1 MTMVRQYS
9 QQPQPRLF
17 GSHPPTPLSPRGS
30 LSRNGQQI
38 QDQRIANHQ
47 QLPLQYAFPLSRHD
61 SYNSQA
67 SSENGGSKKP
77 PEHMLR
83 RKTPNGILAAAYD
96 GTSVEQTEKPHA
108 TKHILL
114 PVTADS
120 GIPYRVKQD
129 LPLRSPGINPDFHSA
144 NSNSLS
150 DWNPSLYFET
160 GSGRAHDPWK
170 GAQPLPQID
179 SMLNQMPPLQQP
191 SHYQMYGQHLYGAL
205 DPAFKSALGPTVS
218 NDQGPFGPYWHDGT
232 YIPYRPAALRDPRY
246 MPQHGH
252 GWNTPQ
258 QAGYMGQGLSDWHT
272 YGTPIPS
279 LNNLQQHQYHLQ
291 QPASLASVNTYPN
304 IGPPSVDYSL
314 QQPQPQLRNLH
325 LDYQSQTLS
334 TPHSQRSYQDMGY
347 SSSGQSTPVA
357 EYTPV
362 STPLVEFGPQ
372 SSNAELRERVFAWAH
387 TVYIDLLKYLQ
398 QTRKNGSASGNSHG
412 HPHIYPKPPRQPGA
426 NLSSASSSSGPQTAH
441 QHNLFSSAS
450 QLHRDKPYRG
460 QEPSHQRSSSLW
472 SVGAG
477 NSRPHMPTQQ
487 LSNPHI
493 LHPQIPGMDSV
504 RTLRRMSGTSISNI
518 HQGLRHEL
526 PPSMTAASALDA
538 ITKHC
543 EESNWKWVDGILLGG
558 CLAYALGDYQKA
570 QDWYKHIL
578 TLDNDHVEA
587 TSNLAATLLALHQK
601 RDAERYWKQAV
612 KLRPSYFEA
621 VEHLIGLLCSDHRGQ
636 EAVHIIEEVE
646 RALKFVKKGDIFK
659 NGDVSSVRSNSS
671 VSESPSISEA
681 SDKPVFEFEGETES
695 VFKDADELP
704 GSDQLGF
711 GSSGYAIPGS
721 DNGRILALV
730 HAKGN
735 MLYALGDNSGAAK
748 AFENAVLIGAGHQIQ
763 GISGLIKHILSVV
776 GYDAS
781 ERAPDGR
788 RLPPSTDPILL
799 PPEPALKTAQLCFPS
814 HGDLPGLKYVPYE
827 GMARKAAISTT
838 SNSLLSLAKIFQD
851 GMATNSPKASAFQT
865 TYGVREI
872 LALYYLSLSLQPS
885 PSTAN
890 NVGILLASVQQAA
903 PSKAISASNQ
913 MSRPQIPGLVPGSGI
928 ALALAYYNY
937 GLVLDVRH
945 AHLYTNLGS
954 LLKDIGQLDAAIQ
967 MYEQA
972 VACDGKFDIALANLA
987 NAVKDKGRI
996 SDAIQYYSRAVKAS
1010 PDFAEAVCG
1019 LANALNSV
1027 CGWTGRGG
1035 IANDA
1040 GARDRWHVN
1049 DKGMLLDARL
1059 PGASSSGWIKRV
1071 VDLVEKQLADG
1082 EDWGRGMMDA
1092 HFIEDM
1098 TRSLALSEAS
1108 PEDVQEKQQNM
1119 RTALVKWQG
1128 QKWEGARLV
1137 RLIERAVRRIAWQW
1151 YQDRKKSKQRPLS
1164 AYRRPL
1170 LPAALTVPAAPTVL
1184 PFHTFTCPMS
1194 AKQIRLIS
1202 QRNGLRIS
1210 ASTLKAPWLPATVY
1224 PPPHPPS
1231 KSADGSI
1238 LLNVGYVSSDFNNHP
1253 LAHLM
1258 QSVFGLHDSA
1268 KVKAFCYA
1276 TTASDGSIHRLQ
1288 IEREAP
1294 VFYDCNSWPAERL
1307 VKQIREDNIH
1317 VLINLN
1323 GYTRGARNEV
1333 FAARPAPIQMSFMGF
1348 AGTLGAE
1355 WCDYLL
1361 ADDTAVP
1368 PDTLRDWRRN
1378 VDLEDTL
1385 KDDNSAGSDDNWIY
1399 GENIIFC
1406 RNTFFCCDHRQSA
1419 PDAQGRQLNWEE
1431 EQHRR
1436 WHMRKEIFPTLPD
1449 DAIILGNFNQLYK
1462 IEPTT
1467 FRTWL
1472 RILARV
1478 PNAILWLLRFPDLG
1492 ETNLKQTALQ
1502 WAGAEV
1508 ANRIMFT
1515 DVAQKHQHIARAR
1528 VCDLFL
1534 DTPECNAHTT
1544 AADVLWSGTP
1554 LLTLPRYQY
1563 KMCSRMAASIL
1574 KGALPNNG
1582 EGKQAAKDLVAKNE
1596 DDYEDKAVKLAQDC
1610 VYQGHKPTGRLSELR
1625 KLLYESRWS
1634 SALYD
1639 TKRWVRDL
1647 EEAYQTAWKH
1657 WDQGTGGD
1665 IWLQPQ
1671 RPF

>member
-1 MTMVRQYS
+1 MTMVRQYPP
-9 QQPQPRLF
+9 QPQPQLF
-17 GSHPPTPLSPRGS
+17 SPLGPHTPQSISSYTSFRQHTQGL
-30 LSRNGQQI
+30 
-38 QDQRIANHQ
+38 DQRSIAHQ
-47 QLPLQYAFPLSRHD
+47 PVPLQYAHPLSRHD
-61 SYNSQA
+61 SYTSQS
-67 SSENGGSKKP
+67 SSEHGRSGKP

-114 PVTADS
+114 PVTAET
-120 GIPYRVKQD
+120 GIPYRVKHE
-129 LPLRSPGINPDFHSA
+129 LPLRSPGVNGEFNQA
-144 NSNSLS
+144 NKD

-160 GSGRAHDPWK
+160 GSGRAHI
-170 GAQPLPQID
+170 GQPSLPQID
-179 SMLNQMPPLQQP
+179 SMLHQMNPPQPPLQ
-191 SHYQMYGQHLYGAL
+191 YQMYGQPVSGPL
-205 DPAFKSALGPTVS
+205 DLLQSHLGPTVS
-218 NDQGPFGPYWHDGT
+218 NDQGPYGPYWHDGT
-232 YIPYRPAALRDPRY
+232 FIPYRPAALRDPRY
-246 MPQHGH
+246 PHHGPN
-252 GWNTPQ
+252 WNNPL
-258 QAGYMGQGLSDWHT
+258 QGPYLGHA
-272 YGTPIPS
+272 YNAAVPS
-279 LNNLQQHQYHLQ
+279 ITNFQQHQYQPHPPVSLNAPNLYNNMGRPSIDYPLQLQ
-291 QPASLASVNTYPN
+291 QPHP
-304 IGPPSVDYSL
+304 
-314 QQPQPQLRNLH
+314 RNLQ
-325 LDYQSQTLS
+325 LEYQNHPIQPL
-334 TPHSQRSYQDMGY
+334 PSQRPYQDHSL

-357 EYTPV
+357 GKTPV
-362 STPLVEFGPQ
+362 SSLSEFGPQ
-372 SSNAELRERVFAWAH
+372 SSNAQQREKVFAWAH

-398 QTRKNGSASGNSHG
+398 QTRKNSVPSRHPNG

-426 NLSSASSSSGPQTAH
+426 NFSNTAASSSAQPTSKYQ
-441 QHNLFSSAS
+441 S
-450 QLHRDKPYRG
+450 
-460 QEPSHQRSSSLW
+460 EPSESHSILQSSRDGLYRKEDASHHRSSSSW
-472 SVGAG
+472 SLGG
-477 NSRPHMPTQQ
+477 GSTRELDTPKQYWQQ
-487 LSNPHI
+487 LSHQQYTSPHAF
-493 LHPQIPGMDSV
+493 QTQAQAQGMDPV
-504 RTLRRMSGTSISNI
+504 RTLRRMSGASIASI
-518 HQGLRHEL
+518 HQTLRHEY

-538 ITKHC
+538 VTKHC
-543 EESNWKWVDGILLGG
+543 EESEWHWIDGILLGG

-570 QDWYKHIL
+570 QEWYKHIL

-587 TSNLAATLLALHQK
+587 MSNLAATLLALQQK
-601 RDAERYWKQAV
+601 KEAEQYWRQAV
-612 KLRPSYFEA
+612 KLRPGYFEA

-636 EAVHIIEEVE
+636 EAVQIIEEVE
-646 RALKFVKKGDIFK
+646 RSLKYVKKGDGFK
-659 NGDVSSVRSNSS
+659 NCESQSERSNST
-671 VSESPSISEA
+671 VSQSPSISEI
-681 SDKPVFEFEGETES
+681 SDKPVFEFDGENDS
-695 VFKDADELP
+695 ALKDSEELP
-704 GSDQLGF
+704 GSDQPGF

-721 DNGRILALV
+721 ENGRILALV

-735 MLYALGDNSGAAK
+735 MLYALGDNTGAAK

-776 GYDAS
+776 GFDTA
-781 ERAPDGR
+781 ERSPGGR
-788 RLPPSTDPILL
+788 RIPPSTDPILL
-799 PPEPALKTAQLCFPS
+799 HPEPALKTSKLCFPP
-814 HGDLPGLKYVPYE
+814 HGELPGLRYVPSE
-827 GMARKAAISTT
+827 GMARKAAVSTT

-851 GMATNSPKASAFQT
+851 GMATNSPKASAYQT

-903 PSKAISASNQ
+903 PSKHIPISNPIPK
-913 MSRPQIPGLVPGSGI
+913 PQIPGLVPGSGI
-928 ALALAYYNY
+928 TLALAYYNY
-937 GLVLDVRH
+937 GLLLDSRH

-954 LLKDIGQLDAAIQ
+954 LLKDIGQLDVAIQ

-996 SDAIQYYSRAVKAS
+996 SDAIGYYSRAVKSS

-1035 IANDA
+1035 IASD
-1040 GARDRWHVN
+1040 GGSRDRWHV
-1049 DKGMLLDARL
+1049 DEKGMLLDARL
-1059 PGASSSGWIKRV
+1059 PGASSTGWMKRV

-1082 EDWGRGMMDA
+1082 EDWGRGIMDEQFIA
-1092 HFIEDM
+1092 HMI
-1098 TRSLALSEAS
+1098 RPLALTDGSV
-1108 PEDVQEKQQNM
+1108 EDIQEKQKNM
-1119 RTALVKWQG
+1119 RSTLVKWRG

-1137 RLIERAVRRIAWQW
+1137 RLVERAIRRITWHW
-1151 YQDRKKSKQRPLS
+1151 YQDRLKGKQRPS
-1164 AYRRPL
+1164 GSYRRPQ
-1170 LPAALTVPAAPTVL
+1170 LPSALTVPAAPTVL

-1210 ASTLKAPWLPATVY
+1210 CSTLKAPWLPAHVY
-1224 PPPHPPS
+1224 PPPAKPVN
-1231 KSADGSI
+1231 G

-1258 QSVFGLHDSA
+1258 QSVFGLHNAA

-1276 TTASDGSIHRLQ
+1276 TTAGDGSIHRQQ

-1294 VFYDCNSWPAERL
+1294 VFYDASSWPAERL
-1307 VKQIREDNIH
+1307 VDQIRKDGIH
-1317 VLINLN
+1317 ILINLN

-1368 PDTLRDWRRN
+1368 PDTLRSWRRN
-1378 VDLEDTL
+1378 IDLEDAL
-1385 KDDNSAGSDDNWIY
+1385 VDENSGGSDSSWIY

-1406 RNTFFCCDHRQSA
+1406 RDTFFCCDHRQSA
-1419 PDAQGRQLNWEE
+1419 PDAHGRQLNWEE
-1431 EQHRR
+1431 EQQRR
-1436 WHMRKEIFPTLPD
+1436 WAMRKEIFPTLPD
-1449 DAIILGNFNQLYK
+1449 SAIILGNFNQLYK

-1472 RILARV
+1472 RILSRI

-1492 ETNLKQTALQ
+1492 ETNLKNTAHA
-1502 WAGAEV
+1502 WAGPEV
-1508 ANRIMFT
+1508 ASRVIFT

-1554 LLTLPRYQY
+1554 LLTLPRYKY

-1574 KGALPNNG
+1574 KGALPKSA
-1582 EGKQAAKDLVAKNE
+1582 EGKQAAQELVAKDE
-1596 DDYEDKAVKLAQDC
+1596 EDYEEKAVRLGQDC
-1610 VYQGHKPTGRLSELR
+1610 MYHGHKPTGRLAHLR
-1625 KLLYESRWS
+1625 KLLYENRWS

-1647 EEAYQTAWKH
+1647 EEAYEIAWKK
-1657 WDQGTGGD
+1657 WEKGEGGD

-1671 RPF
+1671 RGF